1 MSLLIILTIESQG
14 HLILHLEYGDYAEK
28 SLMGLQGEDLM
39 RCAYDK
45 VPGKSAKISHY

>member
-1 MSLLIILTIESQG
+1 MTIESQG
-14 HLILHLEYGDYAEK
+14 HLILHLEYEDYAEK

-45 VPGKSAKISHY
+45 ISGRSAKINYY